1 MDLMQKLFGT
11 QRAITMVVVSL
22 MFAIA
27 FPAYFSVMGGMVE
40 VMDGGSSGAAGNWQV
55 NFTTTVSEISD
66 SAMLSDGET
75 NEWTYELDRSN
86 LGDDE
91 MIAFVNITVSCNDN
105 DDGPIF
111 TDSVDAETDMSGV
124 EGGFEDDAG
133 SGNCNGDAVDFS
145 YVVTPEWSGAPYMV
159 EDVSKGDILAKWDDG
174 GNGTGEWLCSV
185 TLDVNNAPPNLP
197 PFADNGEEVTVT
209 WTVTTYT
216 VEITAMANE

>member
-1 MDLMQKLFGT
+1 MQKLFGT

-40 VMDGGSSGAAGNWQV
+40 VMDGGSSGASGNWQV

-66 SAMLSDGET
+66 SAMLSDDET
-75 NEWTYELDRSN
+75 HEWTYELDRTN

-111 TDSVDAETDMSGV
+111 TDSVDAEMDMSGV

-145 YVVTPEWSGAPYMV
+145 YAVTTEWSGTPYVV
-159 EDVSKGDILAKWDDG
+159 EDVSKGDILAKWNDG

-185 TLDVNNAPPNLP
+185 TLDVNSPGPIVGQIV
-197 PFADNGEEVTVT
+197 DNGEDVTVT

-216 VEITAMANE
+216 IEITALE

>member
-1 MDLMQKLFGT
+1 
-11 QRAITMVVVSL
+11 
-22 MFAIA
+22 
-27 FPAYFSVMGGMVE
+27 
-40 VMDGGSSGAAGNWQV
+40 
-55 NFTTTVSEISD
+55 
-66 SAMLSDGET
+66 MLSDGET

-105 DDGPIF
+105 DDPPGPF
-111 TDSVDAETDMSGV
+111 TDSVNAETDVSGV

-145 YVVTPEWSGAPYMV
+145 YVVTPEWSGTPYIV
-159 EDVSKGDILAKWDDG
+159 EDVSRNDILAKWDDG
-174 GNGTGEWLCSV
+174 GNGIGEWLCSV
-185 TLDVNNAPPNLP
+185 TLEVNNPGPAGG
-197 PFADNGEEVTVT
+197 FIDNDEEVTVT

>member
-75 NEWTYELDRSN
+75 LESAYELDRSN
-86 LGDDE
+86 LGDE

-105 DDGPIF
+105 DDPGPGF
-111 TDSVDAETDMSGV
+111 SDSVDAETDVSGV
-124 EGGFEDDAG
+124 EGGFEAHE
-133 SGNCNGDAVDFS
+133 SPGNCNGDAVSFS
-145 YVVTPEWSGAPYMV
+145 YIVTPEWSGAPYMV
-159 EDVSKGDILAKWDDG
+159 GDVSKNDILAKWDDG

-185 TLDVNNAPPNLP
+185 TLDVNSPG
-197 PFADNGEEVTVT
+197 PFGDIVDDSEEVTVT

-216 VEITAMANE
+216 VEITAMTD

>member
-1 MDLMQKLFGT
+1 MLF
-11 QRAITMVVVSL
+11 R
-22 MFAIA
+22 
-27 FPAYFSVMGGMVE
+27 
-40 VMDGGSSGAAGNWQV
+40 SS
-55 NFTTTVSEISD
+55 D
-66 SAMLSDGET
+66 DET
-75 NEWTYELDRSN
+75 HEWTYELDRTN

-111 TDSVDAETDMSGV
+111 TDSVDAEMDMSGV

-145 YVVTPEWSGAPYMV
+145 YAVTTEWSGTPYVV
-159 EDVSKGDILAKWDDG
+159 EDVSKGDILAKWNDG

-185 TLDVNNAPPNLP
+185 TLDVNSPGPIVGQIV
-197 PFADNGEEVTVT
+197 DNGEDVTVT

-216 VEITAMANE
+216 IEITALE

>member
-40 VMDGGSSGAAGNWQV
+40 VMDGGSSGASGNWQV

-91 MIAFVNITVSCNDN
+91 MIAFVNITVSCDDN
-105 DDGPIF
+105 DDLPGPF
-111 TDSVDAETDMSGV
+111 TDSVDAEMDVSGV

-145 YVVTPEWSGAPYMV
+145 YSVTPEWSGAPYMV
-159 EDVSKGDILAKWDDG
+159 EDVSRNDILAKWNDG

-185 TLDVNNAPPNLP
+185 TLQVNNPPTLLGG
-197 PFADNGEEVTVT
+197 FVDDDEEVTVT

-216 VEITAMANE
+216 VEITALE

>member
-55 NFTTTVSEISD
+55 NFTTTVSDISD
-66 SAMLSDGET
+66 SAMLSDDET
-75 NEWTYELDRSN
+75 HEWTYELDRTN

-111 TDSVDAETDMSGV
+111 TDSVAAEMDMSGV
-124 EGGFEDDAG
+124 EGGFEDNAG

-145 YVVTPEWSGAPYMV
+145 YAVTTEWSGTPYVV
-159 EDVSKGDILAKWDDG
+159 EDVSKSDILAKWNDG

-185 TLDVNNAPPNLP
+185 TLDVNSPGPIVGQIV
-197 PFADNGEEVTVT
+197 DNGEDVTVT

-216 VEITAMANE
+216 IEITALE

>member
-11 QRAITMVVVSL
+11 QRAITMVVISL

-40 VMDGGSSGAAGNWQV
+40 VMDGGSSGAPGKWQV
-55 NFTTTVSEISD
+55 NFTATVSDISD
-66 SAMLSDGET
+66 STMLSDGET

-105 DDGPIF
+105 DDPGPGF
-111 TDSVDAETDMSGV
+111 SDSVDAETDVSGV
-124 EGGFEDDAG
+124 EGGFEDYE
-133 SGNCNGDAVDFS
+133 SPGNCNGDAVSFS
-145 YVVTPEWSGAPYMV
+145 YIVTPEWSGAPYMV
-159 EDVSKGDILAKWDDG
+159 GDVSRNDILAKWNDG

-185 TLDVNNAPPNLP
+185 TLDVNSPG
-197 PFADNGEEVTVT
+197 PFGDIVDDSEEVTVT

-216 VEITAMANE
+216 VEITAMTDQ

>member
-40 VMDGGSSGAAGNWQV
+40 VMDGGSSGASGNWQV

-66 SAMLSDGET
+66 SAMLSDDET
-75 NEWTYELDRSN
+75 HEWTYELDRTN

-111 TDSVDAETDMSGV
+111 TDSVDAEMDMSGV

-145 YVVTPEWSGAPYMV
+145 YAVTTEWSGTPYVV
-159 EDVSKGDILAKWDDG
+159 EDVSKGDILAKWNDG

-185 TLDVNNAPPNLP
+185 TLDVNSPGPIVGQIV
-197 PFADNGEEVTVT
+197 DNGEDVTVT

-216 VEITAMANE
+216 IEITALE

>member
-11 QRAITMVVVSL
+11 QRAITMVVLSL

-40 VMDGGSSGAAGNWQV
+40 VMDGGSSGASGNWQV
-55 NFTTTVSEISD
+55 NFTTTVSDISD
-66 SAMLSDGET
+66 SAVLSDGET
-75 NEWTYELDRSN
+75 HEWTYELDRSN

-111 TDSVDAETDMSGV
+111 TDSVDAEMDMSGV

-185 TLDVNNAPPNLP
+185 TLEVNSTPG
-197 PFADNGEEVTVT
+197 FSVDNDEEVTVT